1 THPSYTT
8 NAHARGIGFSYG
20 SYNGNQ
26 AWDIFTTAF
35 DANGTYLGQ
44 KQIMTELGGIFRGDI
59 NLNNNMLGF
68 SADTNNILSIARIL
82 MVFGTMTTATP
93 FIFSLTA
100 LTKKQATQVTQVYRL
115 LIILPVD
122 E

>member
-1 THPSYTT
+1 
-8 NAHARGIGFSYG
+8 
-20 SYNGNQ
+20 
-26 AWDIFTTAF
+26 
-35 DANGTYLGQ
+35 
-44 KQIMTELGGIFRGDI
+44 
-59 NLNNNMLGF
+59 
-68 SADTNNILSIARIL
+68 